1 MIRAGSLRLFTAML
15 IGGASMEASRA
26 ETSIDV
32 PQNHDGIY
40 AVDIVTQRGDCDKN
54 YHWKIAVSGGR
65 VHAVGDTPM
74 NASGQINGL
83 GNVNLAFQRFG
94 QVATVTGKLTQG
106 AGSGIWRSATLQ
118 CGGSWHAFRQG

>member
-1 MIRAGSLRLFTAML
+1 MVLAGSLRLFTAML
-15 IGGASMEASRA
+15 IGAALMEAPRA
-26 ETSIDV
+26 ETSIEA
-32 PQNHDGIY
+32 PQNLDGVY
-40 AVDIVTQRGDCDKN
+40 AVDIVTHQGDCDKN

-65 VHAVGDTPM
+65 VHSVGDTPM